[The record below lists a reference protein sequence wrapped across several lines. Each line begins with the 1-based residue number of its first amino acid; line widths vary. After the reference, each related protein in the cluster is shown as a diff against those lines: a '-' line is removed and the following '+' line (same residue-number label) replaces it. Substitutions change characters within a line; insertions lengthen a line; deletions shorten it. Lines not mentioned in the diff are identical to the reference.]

1 MIMLDTIRIVKM
13 DFSQEQEGYESSG
26 TVVKKIEITTKKKKK
41 TAKSGKLDTKN
52 FSIFGNV
59 ETNKKFKE
67 IDVKENEMD
76 FKAEL
81 KSWKQKRTIGSSFA
95 ETEEE
100 VEIRGEWCLI
110 AAGNE
115 ILPEPLKPRTL
126 IQYLHV
132 NHVDYE
138 KEHSSGEIWYYIASG
153 NVKDI
158 FRPPDLMEGEILEN
172 STVYFVSNVIQ
183 ALTFRR
189 NKWFEKARL
198 AERSKK

>member
-1 MIMLDTIRIVKM
+1 MLDTIRIVKM

-26 TVVKKIEITTKKKKK
+26 TVVKKIEIATKKPKK
-41 TAKSGKLDTKN
+41 AASGKLDTKK

-59 ETNKKFKE
+59 ETNKKCKE
-67 IDVKENEMD
+67 INVKEDEMD

-81 KSWKQKRTIGSSFA
+81 KSWKQKRTIGSCFS

-100 VEIRGEWCLI
+100 VEVPGEWCLI

-115 ILPEPLKPRTL
+115 ILPEPLKARTL

-132 NHVDYE
+132 NHADY
-138 KEHSSGEIWYYIASG
+138 KREHSSGEIWYYIASG

-158 FRPPDLMEGEILEN
+158 FRPPNLMEGQVLEN
-172 STVYFVSNVIQ
+172 SAVYFVSNVIQ
-183 ALTFRR
+183 SLKLLR
-189 NKWFEKARL
+189 NKWFEKAKL
-198 AERSKK
+198 AERSK

>member
-1 MIMLDTIRIVKM
+1 MLDTIRIVKM

-26 TVVKKIEITTKKKKK
+26 TVVKKIEIATKKPKK
-41 TAKSGKLDTKN
+41 AASGKLDTKK

-59 ETNKKFKE
+59 ETNKKCKE
-67 IDVKENEMD
+67 INVKEDEMD

-81 KSWKQKRTIGSSFA
+81 KSWKQKRTIGSCFS

-100 VEIRGEWCLI
+100 VEVPGEWCLI

-115 ILPEPLKPRTL
+115 ILPEPLKARTL

-132 NHVDYE
+132 NHADY
-138 KEHSSGEIWYYIASG
+138 KREHSSGEIWYYIASG

-158 FRPPDLMEGEILEN
+158 FRPPNLMEGQVLEN
-172 STVYFVSNVIQ
+172 SAVYFVSNVIQ
-183 ALTFRR
+183 SLKLLR
-189 NKWFEKARL
+189 NKWFEKVKL
-198 AERSKK
+198 AERSK

>member
-1 MIMLDTIRIVKM
+1 MLDTIRIVKM

-26 TVVKKIEITTKKKKK
+26 TVVKKIEIAIKNPKK
-41 TAKSGKLDTKN
+41 AASGKLDTKK

-59 ETNKKFKE
+59 ETNKKCKE
-67 IDVKENEMD
+67 INVKEDEMD

-81 KSWKQKRTIGSSFA
+81 KSWKQKRTIGSCFS

-100 VEIRGEWCLI
+100 VEVPGEWCLI

-115 ILPEPLKPRTL
+115 ILPEPLKARTL

-132 NHVDYE
+132 NHADY
-138 KEHSSGEIWYYIASG
+138 KREHSSGEIWYYIASG

-158 FRPPDLMEGEILEN
+158 FRPPNLMEGQVLEN
-172 STVYFVSNVIQ
+172 SAVYFVSNVIQ
-183 ALTFRR
+183 SLKLLR
-189 NKWFEKARL
+189 NKWFEKAKL
-198 AERSKK
+198 AERSK

>member
-1 MIMLDTIRIVKM
+1 MLDTIRIVKM

-26 TVVKKIEITTKKKKK
+26 TVVKKIEIATKNPKK
-41 TAKSGKLDTKN
+41 AASGKLDTKK

-59 ETNKKFKE
+59 ETNKKCKE
-67 IDVKENEMD
+67 INVKEDEMD

-81 KSWKQKRTIGSSFA
+81 KSWKQKRTIGSCFS

-100 VEIRGEWCLI
+100 VEVPGEWCLI

-115 ILPEPLKPRTL
+115 ILPEPLKARTL

-132 NHVDYE
+132 NHADY
-138 KEHSSGEIWYYIASG
+138 KREHSSGEIWYYIASG

-158 FRPPDLMEGEILEN
+158 FRPPNLMEGQVLEN
-172 STVYFVSNVIQ
+172 SAVYFVSNVIQ
-183 ALTFRR
+183 SLKLLR
-189 NKWFEKARL
+189 NKWFEKAKL
-198 AERSKK
+198 AERSK

>member
-1 MIMLDTIRIVKM
+1 MLDTIRIVKT

-26 TVVKKIEITTKKKKK
+26 TVVKKIEIATKKPKNA
-41 TAKSGKLDTKN
+41 AKSGKLDTKK

-59 ETNKKFKE
+59 ETNKKCKE
-67 IDVKENEMD
+67 INVKEDEMD

-81 KSWKQKRTIGSSFA
+81 KSWKQKRTIGSCFS

-100 VEIRGEWCLI
+100 VEVSGEWCLI

-115 ILPEPLKPRTL
+115 ILPEPLKARTL

-132 NHVDYE
+132 NHADY
-138 KEHSSGEIWYYIASG
+138 KREHSSGEIWYYIASG

-158 FRPPDLMEGEILEN
+158 FRPPNLMEGQVLEN
-172 STVYFVSNVIQ
+172 SAVYFVSNVIQ
-183 ALTFRR
+183 SLKLLR
-189 NKWFEKARL
+189 NKWFEKAKL
-198 AERSKK
+198 AERSK